1 MTLHL
6 SRRDV
11 PTLVAALHAW
21 QNELSY
27 YTVDELRDYHPELC
41 GHEPL
46 SIEEVDGLLARLR
59 APQQEASNASV
70 SSVSVSTVSTEG
82 AGGGS

>member
-1 MTLHL
+1 MTLDL
-6 SRRDV
+6 TPRDV

-27 YTVDELRDYHPELC
+27 HTVRELRAYHPELC

-46 SIEEVDGLLARLR
+46 SIEEVDGLLAQLQAA
-59 APQQEASNASV
+59 APQQETDNASV
-70 SSVSVSTVSTEG
+70 STVRPS